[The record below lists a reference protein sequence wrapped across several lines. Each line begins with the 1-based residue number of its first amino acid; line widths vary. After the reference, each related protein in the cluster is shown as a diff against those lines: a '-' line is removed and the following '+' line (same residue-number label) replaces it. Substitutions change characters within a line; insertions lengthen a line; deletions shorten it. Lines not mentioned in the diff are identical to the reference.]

1 MSKRVSSNTKLAM
14 NGSPSTYPDYQE
26 EKTPQLPER
35 NPHKSAGNAT
45 STQGPPRPEPK
56 PRTLSQTSIASNMSS
71 GVSRKPAPPV
81 PQKPPLLSP
90 QQQQQSSD
98 QKTIVNR
105 STKETA
111 SSYQQQ
117 SMSGFRPPSKVSNP
131 PSQIVPQQP
140 RVSQPPNNSGY
151 TAGGPSLPP
160 RPQAPPRQASSM
172 GLMDEDDRDGAD
184 NIPSLQP
191 QSHR

>member
-1 MSKRVSSNTKLAM
+1 M
-14 NGSPSTYPDYQE
+14 NGKSSTYPDYQD

-35 NPHKSAGNAT
+35 IPHKSAGNVT
-45 STQGPPRPEPK
+45 STQAPPRPEPK
-56 PRTLSQTSIASNMSS
+56 PRTMSQTSVASNMSS

-90 QQQQQSSD
+90 QQQQQPSD
-98 QKTIVNR
+98 PKNIANR

-117 SMSGFRPPSKVSNP
+117 PMSGFNSPSKVSNP
-131 PSQIVPQQP
+131 PFQNLPQQP
-140 RVSQPPNNSGY
+140 RLTQPPNTSVS
-151 TAGGPSLPP
+151 TAGPSLPP